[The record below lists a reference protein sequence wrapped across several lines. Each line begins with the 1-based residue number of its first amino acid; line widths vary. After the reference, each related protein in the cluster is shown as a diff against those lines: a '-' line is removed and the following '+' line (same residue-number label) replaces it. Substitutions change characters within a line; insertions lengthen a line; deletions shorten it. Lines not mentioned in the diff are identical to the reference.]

1 MAIFSI
7 DEHMHYKGQ
16 YKMHIAMEAYD
27 EMCSA
32 GPVNA
37 SFNTLAARLL
47 RMDYPSFLKMLRQDY
62 GAELHGKTGKYVY
75 YSFTDKSKAN
85 ELIKVLNKRWNILMA
100 LKPI

>member
-1 MAIFSI
+1 MGIFSI

-27 EMCSA
+27 EMCSE

-47 RMDYPSFLKMLRQDY
+47 CMDYPSFLRMIRQDY
-62 GAELHGKTGKYVY
+62 GAELHGKTGKYIS
-75 YSFTDKSKAN
+75 YSFTNKTKAN
-85 ELIKVLNKRWNILMA
+85 ELAKELNKRWNIL
-100 LKPI
+100 LSKKSI